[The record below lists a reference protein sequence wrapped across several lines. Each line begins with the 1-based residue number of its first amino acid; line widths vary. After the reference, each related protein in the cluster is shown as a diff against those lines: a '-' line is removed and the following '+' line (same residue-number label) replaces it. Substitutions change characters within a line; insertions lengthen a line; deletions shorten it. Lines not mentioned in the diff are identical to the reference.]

1 MSDLAFYS
9 PSLLNGPRLQGR
21 CSALMY
27 PTIKIHF
34 TLVEAGLSVKVD
46 PALQVSIC
54 TRLCSVP
61 GLNTRQAD
69 DDGQHG
75 AASTEQEAAAQLT

>member
-1 MSDLAFYS
+1 M
-9 PSLLNGPRLQGR
+9 N
-21 CSALMY
+21 

-46 PALQVSIC
+46 PALQVNIC
-54 TRLCSVP
+54 NRLCSIP
-61 GLNTRQAD
+61 GLNTCQAD

-75 AASTEQEAAAQLT
+75 AASPEQEEASQQT

>member
-9 PSLLNGPRLQGR
+9 PGLFYGPRWQGR
-21 CSALMY
+21 CSALMN

-46 PALQVSIC
+46 PALQVNIC
-54 TRLCSVP
+54 TGLCSIP
-61 GLNTRQAD
+61 GLKTCQAD
-69 DDGQHG
+69 DGGQHG
-75 AASTEQEAAAQLT
+75 AASPEQEAVAQET